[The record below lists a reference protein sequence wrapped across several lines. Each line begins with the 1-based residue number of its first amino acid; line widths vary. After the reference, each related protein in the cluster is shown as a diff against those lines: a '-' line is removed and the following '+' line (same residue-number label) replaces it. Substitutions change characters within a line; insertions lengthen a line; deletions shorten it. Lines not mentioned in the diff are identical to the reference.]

1 MLFRNE
7 YDQLRLNLRFW
18 GLLCLRCLLPLW
30 QAASANAEGAGIAAA
45 AVAAAAGA
53 PVPVCATRKRI
64 D

>member
-1 MLFRNE
+1 MTW
-7 YDQLRLNLRFW
+7 NLPTILL
-18 GLLCLRCLLPLW
+18 GLAVLAVFVAIVAGGIRKRRR
-30 QAASANAEGAGIAAA
+30 GGIAAA